1 MTDERDIPD
10 RVSVI
15 VPGVIL
21 LSTNRGTG
29 LASEEVGMHSLQLFM
44 ILAAH
49 VLAGRSAGR
58 ARQDFIT

>member
-1 MTDERDIPD
+1 MNAIFPIAYR
-10 RVSVI
+10 SLFL
-15 VPGVIL
+15 GVIL

-29 LASEEVGMHSLQLFM
+29 LASEEVGMHSLQLFL
-44 ILAAH
+44 ILAAQ